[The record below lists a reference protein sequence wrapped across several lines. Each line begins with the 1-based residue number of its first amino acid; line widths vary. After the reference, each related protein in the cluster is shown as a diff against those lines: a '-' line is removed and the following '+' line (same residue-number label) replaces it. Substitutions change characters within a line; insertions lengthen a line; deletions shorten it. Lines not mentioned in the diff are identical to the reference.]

1 MDIFS
6 VTVSYHPVF
15 NDPNGVP
22 LIIHSLYWSEELA
35 LQRIEELREPHYCHA
50 YEILKLYKQDERGYL
65 LKTAKN
71 RSTLDFLSSNDYIE
85 CETEEEIIE
94 EIIRFEIFDYDI
106 KPGKLHIDSPMIYSD
121 KVSPFY

>member
-15 NDPNGVP
+15 SDPNGVP

-35 LQRIEELREPHYCHA
+35 LQRIEKLRKPHYRHA
-50 YEILKLYKQDERGYL
+50 DEILKLFEQDEKGYL
-65 LKTAKN
+65 LRTVKN
-71 RSTLDFLSSNDYIE
+71 PSTLDFLYSRDLPE

-106 KPGKLHIDSPMIYSD
+106 KPGKLHLDSPMVYSD